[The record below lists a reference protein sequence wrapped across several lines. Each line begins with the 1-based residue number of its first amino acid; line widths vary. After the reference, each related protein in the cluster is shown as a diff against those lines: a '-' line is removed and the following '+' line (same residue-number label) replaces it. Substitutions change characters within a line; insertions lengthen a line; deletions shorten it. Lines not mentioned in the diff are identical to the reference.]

1 MSSRLGATGHQ
12 KAATPRSSSGRS
24 GLRSSAGCR
33 GHCFWANMFK
43 EQHHEGVRGRT
54 ERCEHAHSR
63 GAGNLPDGS
72 QDMSPERRQQEQS
85 HQRVD
90 HRDMAPPEQRT
101 REVSRRLI
109 STQHNERGKCQ
120 ILRAPSCPGLPRTHA
135 LVHAGQGGR
144 Q

>member
-1 MSSRLGATGHQ
+1 MSSRSGATGHQ
-12 KAATPRSSSGRS
+12 KAATPWSSSGRS
-24 GLRSSAGCR
+24 GLLSTAGRR
-33 GHCFWANMFK
+33 GHCSGQTCLKSNITRVSG
-43 EQHHEGVRGRT
+43 EGPKGVNTHIPEGQ
-54 ERCEHAHSR
+54 EIS
-63 GAGNLPDGS
+63 DGS
-72 QDMSPERRQQEQS
+72 QDMSPERRQQERS

-120 ILRAPSCPGLPRTHA
+120 ILRAPSCPGLPRTYA
-135 LVHAGQGGR
+135 VVHAGQGGR